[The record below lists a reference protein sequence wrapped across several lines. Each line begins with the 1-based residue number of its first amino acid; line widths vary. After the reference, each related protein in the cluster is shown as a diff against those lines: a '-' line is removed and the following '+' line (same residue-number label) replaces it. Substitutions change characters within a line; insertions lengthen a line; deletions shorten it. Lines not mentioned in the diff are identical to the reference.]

1 MNRQSLLK
9 MLPPPTG
16 REELIAGNQNVDDII
31 REVLEA
37 HEAFAADYDLIADR
51 FKGGNVPL
59 KLYNFC
65 RENMRYKIE
74 KTKKQT
80 TRSPA
85 VILDMGFGDC
95 KHYAGFIAGIL
106 DALNRSGA
114 AHYKWVYR
122 FGYYDSED
130 DAPGHVF
137 VVVRE
142 GKTETWV
149 DPVLSTYDQ
158 RYPAPIDF
166 TDKKIPMSLVRMSGP
181 CNCEDGD
188 AIGNAEADLLNQLKA
203 YVNSLGQSVV
213 ALKQTGQI
221 NQAIDQVLQMAA
233 LINPYA
239 AAAYAIAKGIQS
251 GVHALTGPG
260 SVFSRV
266 IDASLQGNILLAP
279 LHIAQQILGGR
290 TYNTDQYYGA
300 SDYFFYVKG
309 VDKGNSTNITD
320 ADVLPALL
328 WYETKLGVF
337 VSGRAHINAL
347 RQGPDAYLDMY
358 RVNSYTTQDR
368 VRVTIASQTVQKYMP
383 SNGVL
388 KYWANTVGVYED
400 EVTSLIYQTRIMD
413 PTAQTDTAG
422 VVQTGLQP
430 TTGLTIDPV
439 KTVKDFATA
448 NPIVTVGIAAAAVY
462 LIYSL
467 TKD

>member
-1 MNRQSLLK
+1 MNRQSLLQL
-9 MLPPPTG
+9 LPAPTG
-16 REELIAGNQNVDDII
+16 REDLIAGNQNVEDII
-31 REVLEA
+31 HEVLEA
-37 HEAFAADYDLIADR
+37 HEVFESDYDLIAQR

-65 RENMRYKIE
+65 RENMRYKVE

-85 VILDMGFGDC
+85 VILEMGFGDC
-95 KHYAGFIAGIL
+95 KHYAGFIAGVL
-106 DALNRSGA
+106 DALNRSGDG
-114 AHYKWVYR
+114 HYKWVYR
-122 FGYYDSED
+122 FGYYDSQE

-137 VVVRE
+137 VVVTDRNKE
-142 GKTETWV
+142 IWI
-149 DPVLSTYDQ
+149 DPVLPNYDQ
-158 RYPAPIDF
+158 RYPAPLDF

-181 CNCEDGD
+181 CSCGEGD
-188 AIGNAEADLLNQLKA
+188 AIGNAESDLLNQLKE
-203 YVNSLGQSVV
+203 YVNSLGQSVT

-221 NQAIDQVLQMAA
+221 NQAIDQILQMAA

-309 VDKGNSTNITD
+309 VDKGNSTNIID
-320 ADVLPALL
+320 ADVLPAML

-388 KYWANTVGVYED
+388 KYWANTVGVYD
-400 EVTSLIYQTRIMD
+400 DQVTAQIYQSRIMD
-413 PTAQTDTAG
+413 PTAQTDVQGTD
-422 VVQTGLQP
+422 QTGLTP
-430 TTGLTIDPV
+430 ATGLNVDVAT
-439 KTVKDFATA
+439 TVKDFAVA
-448 NPIVTVGIAAAAVY
+448 NPLVTAGIVAAVAY
-462 LIYSL
+462 LLYSIV
-467 TKD
+467 KD